1 MRLLSDLSVWQQLWT
16 VTLGSPRGPPG
27 SCLPTPQEPGCLGSE
42 LGWGHEVCSE
52 VTELGSHPG
61 SRLSASLPVEHFSS
75 IEPSIPP
82 QDALRAL
89 GGTTVSAGLPWTGGP
104 GTPVVIITPKGATF
118 TPLSAPLS
126 LQPLELTPSLSGF
139 DHRPWHVRV
148 LGLPLPHSDIVG

>member
-82 QDALRAL
+82 QDAPGAQAPQLLSSHPKEPHSPPCQLPSPSSLWSSHPAL
-89 GGTTVSAGLPWTGGP
+89 VALTIGP
-104 GTPVVIITPKGATF
+104 GTCVCWVCHCHT
-118 TPLSAPLS
+118 
-126 LQPLELTPSLSGF
+126 LTL
-139 DHRPWHVRV
+139 
-148 LGLPLPHSDIVG
+148 

>member
-1 MRLLSDLSVWQQLWT
+1 MRLLSDLSVRQRLWT

-61 SRLSASLPVEHFSS
+61 SRLSASFPVEHFSS
-75 IEPSIPP
+75 TEPSIPP

-89 GGTTVSAGLPWTGGP
+89 RGSTISTGLLWTGGP

-118 TPLSAPLS
+118 TPPSALLPSRLWS
-126 LQPLELTPSLSGF
+126 SHPALVALTIGPGTCVCWACHCHTLT
-139 DHRPWHVRV
+139 
-148 LGLPLPHSDIVG
+148 L